1 MIHTI
6 KDTDNTFKN
15 LLNGKWILDKDN
27 LITINSP
34 LDNSVIGKVKAMSK
48 EDVDKAIEG
57 AKVAQRSWNNVPL
70 NERCEILYKAADIL
84 LQNQEELTDL
94 MVMEIGKDRASA
106 KSEVVRTA
114 DFIRI

>member
-1 MIHTI
+1 MIHRI
-6 KDTDNTFKN
+6 KDNDNTFKN
-15 LLNGKWILDKDN
+15 LLNGKWILDKYN

-57 AKVAQRSWNNVPL
+57 AKAAQKSWNNVPL

-94 MVMEIGKDRASA
+94 IVSI
-106 KSEVVRTA
+106 
-114 DFIRI
+114 